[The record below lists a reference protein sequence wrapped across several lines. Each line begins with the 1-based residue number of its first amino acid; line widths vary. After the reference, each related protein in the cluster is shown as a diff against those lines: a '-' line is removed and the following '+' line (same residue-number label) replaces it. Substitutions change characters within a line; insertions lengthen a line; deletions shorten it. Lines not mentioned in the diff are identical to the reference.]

1 MEKNNSSGWNRRLL
15 PNRVVQSA
23 SQLVA
28 SLRNENHH
36 AWAVA
41 ALLAGCF
48 WLYGGFL
55 WRTYAGAD
63 FPPAVSYAMNF
74 KIALDHGQLPPRL
87 VEFPREFQLGGGT
100 VDGTPPTPD
109 APVFQYY
116 AFLPSALAYPFLS
129 AGIKGPEALG
139 WVLLLCFAVGALCL
153 YVAALLLG
161 ARRNL
166 ALLASWSYLVS
177 PWLISNI
184 YARGGVAEGVSH
196 ALLPMMAL
204 GFACA
209 WTGRYRAAVVATAL
223 GIGAMALAHNIF
235 LLHGA
240 FFGGLAVV
248 FGLVAAV
255 VARRR
260 DGGRLAPRLLAPG
273 SVALGLGLGLAI
285 TAWQWMPAYLGL
297 KDTSFAAQVTDSFV
311 QDFSSLSGIFGWPRR
326 FSLLGNET
334 SFFFTVGWWT
344 VPSVLVAVWLAR
356 PGRRAFAAI
365 LAALFVAY
373 FLLTYTPKFAYS
385 LLPQAFTATQISFRT
400 LAFLSLAGALALMLV
415 RWRPGWKTTAALL
428 TLMTASQWVV
438 ISYPVPLFR
447 FTDDQYLKGWEV
459 NAFHTFPRYV
469 NEEFR
474 VLMNGGLIALNDIDI
489 EKWRETTAAQSSPLA
504 LRLVGRTVKGVE
516 LPYDVWLG
524 PPGDKG
530 VSKPTIPE
538 DATRIDS
545 EQFDIVL
552 PVADA
557 AARIRVGFSRSVPV
571 SIHQVAFNLDRA
583 YLIEGPGRSYV
594 YADAVQR
601 SKAHGLQR
609 VFSVQQDLV
618 GNYQPSASG
627 SYVVEV
633 PMVYSRFL
641 VARQDGAPLKA
652 WVDFN
657 YRLNIRTTDLRQPIV
672 VTYEIPWLIW
682 ALTACGVAG
691 LLLVIVFGDGLVRR
705 VVRTESGRRL
715 WAA

>member
-1 MEKNNSSGWNRRLL
+1 MEKRNSSGRK
-15 PNRVVQSA
+15 PVPFSARVGRFA
-23 SQLVA
+23 SKLA
-28 SLRNENHH
+28 SSIGNENQH
-36 AWAVA
+36 AWAIA
-41 ALLAGCF
+41 ALLLGCF

-74 KIALDHGQLPPRL
+74 KIALDHGQVPPRL
-87 VEFPREFQLGGGT
+87 VEFPREFQLGSGT

-139 WVLLLCFAVGALCL
+139 WVLVLCFAVGALCL

-209 WTGRYRAAVVATAL
+209 WTGHYRAAVVATAL

-240 FFGGLAVV
+240 LFGALAVV
-248 FGLVAAV
+248 FGLIAAV
-255 VARRR
+255 VASRR
-260 DGGRLAPRLLAPG
+260 DGGALAPRLLFPG
-273 SVALGLGLGLAI
+273 SVTLGLGLGLAI

-334 SFFFTVGWWT
+334 SFFFTIGWWT

-356 PGRRAFAAI
+356 DGRRSPAVI
-365 LAALFVAY
+365 LAALFAAY
-373 FLLTYTPKFAYS
+373 FLLTYMPRFAYI

-415 RWRPGWKTTAALL
+415 RWRPGWKTTATLL
-428 TLMTASQWVV
+428 TVMTASQWVV
-438 ISYPVPLFR
+438 ISYPVPFFR

-469 NEEFR
+469 NEDFR
-474 VLMNGGLIALNDIDI
+474 VLMNGGLVALNDINI
-489 EKWRETTAAQSSPLA
+489 EKWRETTTAQNSPLS

-516 LPYDVWLG
+516 FPYYVWLA
-524 PPGDKG
+524 PSGDKG
-530 VSKPTIPE
+530 GPKSTVPE
-538 DATRIDS
+538 DAARIDS
-545 EQFDIVL
+545 DQFDIVL
-552 PVADA
+552 PVANTA
-557 AARIRVGFSRSVPV
+557 TGIRVGFSRSIPV

-583 YLIEGPGRSYV
+583 YLIEGPGHSYV

-601 SKAHGLQR
+601 LESHGLQR
-609 VFSVQQDLV
+609 VFSAQQHLV
-618 GNYQPSASG
+618 GNYQPSSSG

-641 VARQDGAPLKA
+641 VARQDGMPLKA

-657 YRLNIRTTDLRQPIV
+657 YRLNIRTTDLRQLIV
-672 VTYEIPWLIW
+672 VTYEIPSPIW

-691 LLLVIVFGDGLVRR
+691 LLLVIVFGDGFVS
-705 VVRTESGRRL
+705 VVRARSGRELRV
-715 WAA
+715 A